1 MPPKQATAELRLK
14 DRAGSIFDQL
24 MPIFATLAALLV
36 GAIFLILLDAN
47 PITAYGALV
56 QGAFGSFNAFAE
68 TLVKAIPL
76 LLVGLGTCIAYRGS
90 VTNIGG
96 EGQMI
101 IGAILSTW
109 FGLTFTELP
118 GWLAIII
125 AMLLGILGG
134 MIWGGI
140 PGILKAYFNVNE
152 ILSTVMMNAVAVQ
165 IMNYLVSAWL
175 DGVRLELKHVD
186 QHARPAPVFDLKHAA
201 RTPLSPPVN
210 HPWRTYGK
218 KLNGKPTAVIN

>member
-1 MPPKQATAELRLK
+1 MPPKQATADLHLK
-14 DRAGSIFDQL
+14 DRAGSIFDQM

-36 GAIFLILLDAN
+36 GAIFLMLLGAN
-47 PITAYGALV
+47 PLTAYGALA

-68 TLVKAIPL
+68 TLVKATPL

-125 AMLLGILGG
+125 AMLLGSFGWDDLGRHSRHSES
-134 MIWGGI
+134 
-140 PGILKAYFNVNE
+140 LFQRK
-152 ILSTVMMNAVAVQ
+152 
-165 IMNYLVSAWL
+165 
-175 DGVRLELKHVD
+175 
-186 QHARPAPVFDLKHAA
+186 
-201 RTPLSPPVN
+201 
-210 HPWRTYGK
+210 
-218 KLNGKPTAVIN
+218 